1 MKKKIGIYI
10 HIPFCVKKCLYC
22 DFASFPLEAS
32 GKMDAYIQALL
43 REMKEYEVVLKEYE
57 ADTVF
62 IGGGTPSLLSG
73 KQMQT
78 IFDGLGSVI
87 SIRDDAE
94 ISMEMNPGTIQKE
107 RLLAYKEAGINRVSV
122 GLQSAND
129 EELKRLGRIHNY
141 EQFLE
146 NFHLL
151 RECGFENI
159 NVDLMSGLP
168 YQNMEIFRKTLGK
181 VVDLKPEHLS
191 VYSLIVEE
199 GTPFYQSYGTKE
211 GEMLLPGEELD
222 RQMYAFTKSY
232 LEEQGYNRY
241 EVSNYAKEGYECRHN
256 LKYWQL
262 EEYLGFGLAA
272 ASLFCKER
280 YVNVAMFDEYIND
293 TFRKEQR
300 EVTTVSEKDEMEEFM
315 FLGLRTMKGVSK
327 RLFAQHFGIQVE
339 EVYGDIIG
347 KYTETGFLQDGDF
360 ISLTEKGIDV
370 SNVIM
375 SEFLL

>member
-22 DFASFPLEAS
+22 DFASFPLDEKE
-32 GKMDAYIQALL
+32 KMDAYIQALL
-43 REMKEYEVVLKEYE
+43 REMKEYEGVLKEYE

-73 KQMQT
+73 KQMLT
-78 IFDGLGSVI
+78 ILDGLRSVI
-87 SIRDDAE
+87 SISDNAE

-141 EQFLE
+141 SQFLG

-151 RECGFENI
+151 RECGFNNVNI
-159 NVDLMSGLP
+159 DLMSGLP
-168 YQNMEIFRKTLGK
+168 YQSMETYKETLRK
-181 VVDLKPEHLS
+181 VVDLNPEHLS

-199 GTPFYQSYGTKE
+199 GTPFYERYGTE
-211 GEMLLPGEELD
+211 QGEQLLPGEELD
-222 RQMYAFTKSY
+222 REMYAFTKSY
-232 LEEQGYNRY
+232 LEEHGYGRY
-241 EVSNYAKEGYECRHN
+241 EISNYAKEGYECGHN
-256 LKYWQL
+256 IKYWQL

-272 ASLFCKER
+272 ASMFQKER
-280 YVNVAMFDEYIND
+280 YVNTTNIDEYMDDIL
-293 TFRKEQR
+293 R
-300 EVTTVSEKDEMEEFM
+300 ENKREITTVSKNDEMEEFM
-315 FLGLRTMKGVSK
+315 FLGLRMMKGVSK
-327 RLFAQHFGIQVE
+327 EMFTKRFEVPMNDIYGQVIQ
-339 EVYGDIIG
+339 
-347 KYTETGFLQDGDF
+347 KYTNLGFLHNDEC